1 VLLKHGYTATLY
13 CYSSLKKAGKT
24 MAKRVYLFNEG
35 GKDDRD
41 LLGGKGANLCEMTSL
56 GLPVPFGFTITA
68 PTCREFFESGNRL
81 PPRLEQEYRVALD
94 IVEKKMGAHFG
105 DPENPLLFSVRSG
118 AAVSMP
124 GMMNT
129 ILNLGL
135 NDEIAEGL
143 ARKTNNPRFAY
154 DSYRRFIQ
162 MFSDVVQGVDG
173 HKFEQVIIDY
183 KAANNKVD
191 DTEMSAE
198 DWQAV
203 IETYKTFAD
212 FPQDPFVQLKMAV
225 EAVFL
230 SWHTPR
236 ANFYREMSNIPDS
249 LGTAVNVQAMVFG
262 NFGDDSG
269 SGVAFTRNPS
279 TGEHS
284 FFGEF
289 LFNAAGEDVV
299 AGIRTPESLD
309 SLKAKLPEVYEQ
321 LFATQALLEKHYRD
335 MQDIEFTVQEGRF
348 YMLQT
353 RSGKRTGRASV
364 KIAVDM
370 VKEGL
375 ITEKEALMRVSPDHV
390 ESFLHPMVDPGAKR
404 DIVATGL
411 PASPGGATGQVV
423 FSADEA
429 VEVAKDGSAVILVR
443 RETTPEDIHG
453 MKVAGGILTQLG
465 GMTSHAAVVAR
476 GMGVCAITGCGSLS
490 INYEAGTITTE
501 GGTVIHRGDVITLD
515 GSAGDVMLGDIPKVE
530 ASSSDDFQTLLSWA
544 DKYRR
549 LKVRANAE
557 TPADAAKAREL
568 GAEGIGLCRTE
579 HMFFDTERIDQIR
592 GMILADTTE
601 QRQLFINRLLK
612 FQQQDMLALFKEM
625 DGLPVTIRLLDPPLH
640 EFLPHGDDEVEAL
653 ATRLNIE
660 TADIFARI
668 EALSEVNPM
677 LGFRGCRL
685 SVVHPE
691 ITQMQVQAIIGAAV
705 EAVEMGLRP
714 FPEIMVPL
722 VVNVRELRLVNE
734 IIDTGIQAVLKE
746 KQISIPYKV
755 GTMMETP
762 RAALG
767 ADRLAPEVEFMSFGT
782 NDLTQMTYGFSRD
795 DIGKFLPQ
803 YLDKK
808 LVESDPFVSLDQRAV
823 GRLMEMAITE
833 SRASKPG
840 IKYGICGEHGGDP
853 RSIKFCHDLGLD
865 YVSCSPFRVPVA
877 RIAAAQAN
885 VGAELD

>member
-1 VLLKHGYTATLY
+1 
-13 CYSSLKKAGKT
+13 

-35 GKDDRD
+35 GKDDRE
-41 LLGGKGANLCEMTSL
+41 LLGGKGANLCEMTTL
-56 GLPVPFGFTITA
+56 GLPVPYGFIITT
-68 PTCREFFESGNRL
+68 PTCREFFEAGNQL
-81 PPRLEQEYRVALD
+81 PTLLEQEYRVALD
-94 IVEKKMGAHFG
+94 LVEKKMGARFG

-118 AAVSMP
+118 ASVSMP

-143 ARKTNNPRFAY
+143 ANKTDNPRFAY

-162 MFSDVVQGVDG
+162 MFADVVLGVDG
-173 HKFEQVIIDY
+173 HLFEDEIEKY
-183 KAANNKVD
+183 KAEHNKVLD
-191 DTEMSAE
+191 VDMTAE
-198 DWQAV
+198 DWQA
-203 IETYKTFAD
+203 IIAIYKTLAD
-212 FPQDPFVQLKMAV
+212 FPQDPFVQLKLAV

-230 SWHTPR
+230 SWYTPR
-236 ANFYREMSNIPDS
+236 ANVYREMNNIPES

-279 TGEHS
+279 TGEHL
-284 FFGEF
+284 FFGEY

-299 AGIRTPESLD
+299 AGIRTPLQIESLNEQM
-309 SLKAKLPEVYEQ
+309 PEVYKE
-321 LFATQALLEKHYRD
+321 LFETQALLESHYRD
-335 MQDIEFTVQEGRF
+335 MQDMEFTVQEGKF

-353 RSGKRTGRASV
+353 RSGKRTGRASI

-370 VKEGL
+370 VNEGL
-375 ITEKEALMRVSPDHV
+375 ITESEALMRVSPEHV
-390 ESFLHPMVDPGAKR
+390 EAFLHPMIDPTAKT
-404 DIVATGL
+404 DVVASGL
-411 PASPGGATGQVV
+411 PASPGGATGAIV
-423 FSADEA
+423 FSAEEA
-429 VEVAKDGSAVILVR
+429 VDVNADGTAVILVR

-453 MKVAGGILTQLG
+453 MKVAEGILTELG

-476 GMGVCAITGCGSLS
+476 GMGVCAITGCGGLT
-490 INYEAGTITTE
+490 IDYEQGTATTAE
-501 GGTVIHRGDVITLD
+501 GVILKRGDIITLD
-515 GSAGDVMLGDIPKVE
+515 GTAGDVMLGDIPKIE

-544 DKYRR
+544 DKHRR

-557 TPADAAKAREL
+557 THEEASKAREL

-579 HMFFDTERIDQIR
+579 HMFFAADRIDKMR
-592 GMILADTTE
+592 GMILAE
-601 QRQLFINRLLK
+601 SKEERLRYL
-612 FQQQDMLALFKEM
+612 DMLFEFQRDDIFDLFKVM

-640 EFLPHGDDEVEAL
+640 EFLPHNDEEIAAL
-653 ATRLNIE
+653 AE
-660 TADIFARI
+660 RI
-668 EALSEVNPM
+668 GKPAAKIKAMTDNLHEVNPM

-685 SVVHPE
+685 SVVYPE
-691 ITQMQVQAIIGAAV
+691 ITEMQVRAIISAAV
-705 EAVEMGLRP
+705 IATEQGYRP
-714 FPEIMVPL
+714 FPEIMIPL
-722 VVNVRELRLVNE
+722 VVNVREIRMINE
-734 IIDTGIQAVLKE
+734 IIDTGIQEVLRE
-746 KQISIPYKV
+746 KAISIPYKV

-767 ADRLAPEVEFMSFGT
+767 ADRLASEVEFMSFGT

-795 DIGKFLPQ
+795 DVGKFLPR
-803 YLDKK
+803 YLEKK

-823 GRLMEMAITE
+823 GRLMEIAVRE
-833 SRASKPG
+833 SRARKKG

-853 RSIKFCHDLGLD
+853 RSIQFCHDLGLD

-885 VGAELD
+885 VGRDLAD

>member
-1 VLLKHGYTATLY
+1 
-13 CYSSLKKAGKT
+13 

-35 GKDDRD
+35 SKDDRE

-56 GLPVPFGFTITA
+56 GLPVPFGFVITTS
-68 PTCREFFESGNRL
+68 TCREFFQAGNKL
-81 PPRLEQEYRVALD
+81 PTLLEQEYRVALD
-94 IVEKKMGAHFG
+94 LVEKKMGARFG

-118 AAVSMP
+118 APVSMP

-129 ILNLGL
+129 ILNLGM

-143 ARKTNNPRFAY
+143 AKKTGNPRFAY

-162 MFSDVVQGVDG
+162 MFAGVVMDVEGDRFEEELNKYKVAHNKALDVDLDADDWQ
-173 HKFEQVIIDY
+173 EIIRIY
-183 KAANNKVD
+183 KAL
-191 DTEMSAE
+191 
-198 DWQAV
+198 
-203 IETYKTFAD
+203 AD
-212 FPQDPFVQLKMAV
+212 FPEDPFQQLRLAV
-225 EAVFL
+225 EAVFM

-236 ANFYREMSNIPDS
+236 AIVYREMNNIPES

-279 TGEHS
+279 TGERQ
-284 FFGEF
+284 FFGEY

-299 AGIRTPESLD
+299 AGIRTP
-309 SLKAKLPEVYEQ
+309 LPVSALQERTPTIYDE
-321 LFATQALLEKHYRD
+321 LHKTQALLEEHYRD

-370 VKEGL
+370 VREGL
-375 ITEKEALMRVSPDHV
+375 ITESEALMRVSTDHV
-390 ESFLHPMVDPGAKR
+390 EAFLHPMVDPQAKT
-404 DIVATGL
+404 DIVAIGL

-423 FSADEA
+423 FSAEEA
-429 VEVAKDGSAVILVR
+429 EEQVAAGNSVILVR

-453 MKVAGGILTQLG
+453 MKVAAGILTELG

-476 GMGVCAITGCGSLS
+476 GMGVCAITGCDSLS
-490 INYEAGTITTE
+490 IDYGAGTATTVD
-501 GGTVIHRGDVITLD
+501 GVVISRGDTITLD
-515 GSAGDVMLGDIPKVE
+515 GNSGEVMLGDIPKTE
-530 ASSSDDFQTLLSWA
+530 ASSSDDFNVLLSWA
-544 DKYRR
+544 DKHRK

-557 TPADAAKAREL
+557 TPEDAAKAREL

-579 HMFFDTERIDQIR
+579 HMFFEAERIDIMR
-592 GMILADTTE
+592 AMILSESVEERRGFLD
-601 QRQLFINRLLK
+601 QLQE
-612 FQQQDMLALFKEM
+612 FQYRDMLELFRVM

-640 EFLPHGDDEVEAL
+640 EFLPHTEEDIGAL
-653 ATRLNIE
+653 AERIGKPAGKIQEITERLG
-660 TADIFARI
+660 
-668 EALSEVNPM
+668 EVNPM

-691 ITQMQVQAIIGAAV
+691 ITEMQVKAIISAAADAI
-705 EAVEMGLRP
+705 EQGHRAL
-714 FPEIMVPL
+714 PEIMVPL
-722 VVNVRELRLVNE
+722 VVNVREIRLINE
-734 IIDTGIQAVLKE
+734 IIDRSIHEVTRQKTV
-746 KQISIPYKV
+746 SIPYKI

-795 DIGKFLPQ
+795 DAGKFIPK
-803 YLDKK
+803 YLEKK
-808 LVESDPFVSLDQRAV
+808 LIDADPFVSLDQRAV
-823 GRLMEMAITE
+823 GRLMEMAVSE
-833 SRASKPG
+833 SRAVKPG

-853 RSIKFCHDLGLD
+853 RSIRFCHDLGLD
-865 YVSCSPFRVPVA
+865 YVSCSPFRVPIA

-885 VGAELD
+885 VGFEPND